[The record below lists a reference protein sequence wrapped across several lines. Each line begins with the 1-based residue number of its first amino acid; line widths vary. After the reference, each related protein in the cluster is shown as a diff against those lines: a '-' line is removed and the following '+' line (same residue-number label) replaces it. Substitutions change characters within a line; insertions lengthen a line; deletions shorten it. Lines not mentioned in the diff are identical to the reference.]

1 MDRRNSLEITAKI
14 LQIAEKGALRSHIAF
29 EAKLNYKC
37 LKNYLEILE
46 KQGLITRDLN
56 PGNKV
61 KTTQKGRLFAQQ
73 YRNLLQ
79 LIGQEQNE

>member
-37 LKNYLEILE
+37 LKNYLDVLE
-46 KQGLITRDLN
+46 KRGLITSDGN

-61 KTTQKGRLFAQQ
+61 RTTQKGRLFAQQ

-79 LIGQEQNE
+79 LLGQEQDK